1 VNSKLFDLTGR
12 AALVTGGSKGLGL
25 AMARGFAEAGADV
38 FIASRHED
46 ELRAA
51 EREIQSAGQ
60 GRVAHLV
67 ADMTSRDD
75 VRRLADAAQK
85 AFGRV
90 DILVNNAGHNLPQTL
105 EAMGDAEWDRIL
117 ELNLTSCMALSRA
130 MIPGMK
136 ERRWGRIIYISSIMA
151 LASKEGRGC
160 YSATKAALM
169 GLARAGALELG
180 PFGIT
185 VNCIAPGPFMTDLP
199 MNVLTVEQKASFAQ
213 RTAVGRFGEPREMA
227 GPALLMASD
236 AGSYITGT
244 TLVVDGGTLCKT
256 F

>member
-1 VNSKLFDLTGR
+1 MTSSLFDLRGR
-12 AALVTGGSKGLGL
+12 VALVTGGSKGLGL
-25 AMARGFAEAGADV
+25 AMARGFAEAGAEV
-38 FIASRHED
+38 VISSRHED

-51 EREIQSAGQ
+51 ERKIGEGL
-60 GRVAHLV
+60 GVRVAHAV
-67 ADMTSRDD
+67 ADMTKRED
-75 VRRLADAAQK
+75 VARLADFATQTM
-85 AFGRV
+85 GRV
-90 DILVNNAGHNLPQTL
+90 DILVNNAGHNIPQPL
-105 EAMGDAEWDRIL
+105 EAMGDEEWDKIL

-130 MIPGMK
+130 VIPGMK
-136 ERRWGRIIYISSIMA
+136 QRRWGRIIYISSIMA

-185 VNCIAPGPFMTDLP
+185 VNCIAPGPFLTDLP
-199 MNVLTVEQKASFAQ
+199 GAVLTAEQKAAFAN
-213 RTAVGRFGEPREMA
+213 RTAVGRWGEPREMA